1 MEKRRIEKLGAE
13 TSLLGFGCMRF
24 PVTATGE
31 IDEAEAERMMDRAIG
46 EGVNYI
52 DTAYPYHGGSSE
64 SVVGKVLKKYRRDS
78 FYLATK
84 LPLWKVEKLSDVNE
98 IFEEQLAKLQT
109 DYIDFYLMHAVN
121 KERWD
126 KMVGLGC
133 IEALEKLKAEGRIKY
148 LGFSFHDNYEVF
160 EEILNYRDWDFCQIQ
175 FNYMDTEEQA
185 GLKGY
190 RLAEE
195 KNVPLI
201 VMEPVKGGRLAAFS
215 GDIMDKFKK
224 ADEKASPASFALRWV
239 GSFPNVKVILSGMS
253 TMEQVE
259 DNLRTFKDFKPLSEE
274 EYALVEDVADTLKGR
289 VQNGCTKCR
298 YCMPC
303 PAGVDIP
310 GCFSVWNNYHIYQN
324 YNIVKQDWEINIG
337 ESHQAKNC
345 VKCGKCEAACPQ
357 KLSVREDLEKV
368 QADLD
373 KKELVL

>member
-1 MEKRRIEKLGAE
+1 M
-13 TSLLGFGCMRF
+13 GFGCMRF

>member
-133 IEALEKLKAEGRIKY
+133 IEALEKLKAE
-148 LGFSFHDNYEVF
+148 N
-160 EEILNYRDWDFCQIQ
+160 W
-175 FNYMDTEEQA
+175 
-185 GLKGY
+185 
-190 RLAEE
+190 
-195 KNVPLI
+195 
-201 VMEPVKGGRLAAFS
+201 
-215 GDIMDKFKK
+215 
-224 ADEKASPASFALRWV
+224 
-239 GSFPNVKVILSGMS
+239 
-253 TMEQVE
+253 
-259 DNLRTFKDFKPLSEE
+259 
-274 EYALVEDVADTLKGR
+274 
-289 VQNGCTKCR
+289 
-298 YCMPC
+298 
-303 PAGVDIP
+303 
-310 GCFSVWNNYHIYQN
+310 
-324 YNIVKQDWEINIG
+324 
-337 ESHQAKNC
+337 
-345 VKCGKCEAACPQ
+345 
-357 KLSVREDLEKV
+357 
-368 QADLD
+368 
-373 KKELVL
+373 